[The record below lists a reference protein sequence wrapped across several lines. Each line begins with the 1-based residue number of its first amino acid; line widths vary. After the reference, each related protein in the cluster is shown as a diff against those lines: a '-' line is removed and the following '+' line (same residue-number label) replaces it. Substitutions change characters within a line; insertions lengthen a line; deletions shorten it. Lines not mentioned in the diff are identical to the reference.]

1 MNSTYRYGI
10 CDLVLISNIALPEL
24 TPASDGDVECQFEL
38 LDAGL
43 PSSDGVEWFH
53 QWRIEERGVTAD
65 GARLEDPLLQFGRCS
80 GDYVLRFPSYGEF
93 TITRNTKNI
102 RCRPLP
108 DTAEMTVRHLLLDQ
122 VMPLILSRR
131 EHIVLHAS
139 AVLTRYGAIAFAGK
153 SGKGKS
159 TLAVSFALEGFPLLS
174 DDCLVLRPGHE
185 GWTALPSYPGVRL
198 RPSTVQAI
206 LPRDLRTMDVASE
219 AVKRRIADTKVL
231 PQINEPV
238 LLRRLYLL
246 TEDAGST
253 TIEKVSSG
261 RSMIS
266 LVEFAYNLDI
276 TDSDFLRQQFN
287 TVNQVARE
295 VPIYAIHF
303 PRQYSTLQAVREAIL
318 QHLHEDDNIDIAR

>member
-122 VMPLILSRR
+122 VFGF
-131 EHIVLHAS
+131 
-139 AVLTRYGAIAFAGK
+139 TRMGQHGTDGFYGQNIGLNLGIPGTNGPDPRQ
-153 SGKGKS
+153 S
-159 TLAVSFALEGFPLLS
+159 GFPIFNITGYTSLGQTANWMPFWRHDQS
-174 DDCLVLRPGHE
+174 
-185 GWTALPSYPGVRL
+185 WTTSHNM
-198 RPSTVQAI
+198 T
-206 LPRDLRTMDVASE
+206 
-219 AVKRRIADTKVL
+219 
-231 PQINEPV
+231 
-238 LLRRLYLL
+238 
-246 TEDAGST
+246 
-253 TIEKVSSG
+253 
-261 RSMIS
+261 
-266 LVEFAYNLDI
+266 
-276 TDSDFLRQQFN
+276 
-287 TVNQVARE
+287 
-295 VPIYAIHF
+295 
-303 PRQYSTLQAVREAIL
+303 
-318 QHLHEDDNIDIAR
+318 